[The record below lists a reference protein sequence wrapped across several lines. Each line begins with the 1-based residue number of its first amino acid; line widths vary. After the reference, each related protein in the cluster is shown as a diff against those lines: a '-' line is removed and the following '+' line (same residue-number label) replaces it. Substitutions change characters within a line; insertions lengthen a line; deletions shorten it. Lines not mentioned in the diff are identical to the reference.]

1 MPEHH
6 FIKTV
11 VSGRYVI
18 RKPSSETPGNL
29 LVGFHGYG
37 QVAENELAI
46 LEGIAGTSDWICC
59 SVEALHPFYQGKGM
73 VGANW
78 MTSRNRELMIEEN
91 VSYVNAVIHELYNRY
106 PLEGNLV
113 YHGFSMG
120 AAMAVRAA
128 LLGSHQH
135 AAVMLLGG
143 NIPPE
148 HEKLEK
154 LGKVH
159 IARGNTDRLYTRK
172 EFERDR
178 KRLESS
184 GVPFEDCCF
193 QGGHE
198 ASGKY
203 LESAGVFLKQLS

>member
-18 RKPSSETPGNL
+18 QNPSDQRPLHL

-37 QVAENELAI
+37 QVAEHELSI
-46 LEGIAGTSDWICC
+46 LQEIAGTSGWMCC
-59 SVEALHPFYQGKGM
+59 SIEALHPFYRGKGV

-91 VSYVNAVIHELYNRY
+91 VAYVNSVIHELYGKY
-106 PLEGNLV
+106 SLDGALV

-128 LLGSHQH
+128 LLGAHEHS
-135 AAVMLLGG
+135 AVMLIGG

-148 HEKLEK
+148 HEQLEK
-154 LGKVH
+154 LKTVH
-159 IARGNTDRLYTRK
+159 IARGNTDRLYSRK

-184 GVPFEDCCF
+184 EVPFEQCCF
-193 QGGHE
+193 SGGHE
-198 ASGKY
+198 AEEMY
-203 LESAGVFLKQLS
+203 LESAAAFLNQLR

>member
-1 MPEHH
+1 MPEHR
-6 FIKTV
+6 FIKTL

-18 RKPSSETPGNL
+18 RKPSAQAPNHL

-46 LEGIAGTSDWICC
+46 LEGIVGASDWMCC

-91 VSYVNAVIHELYNRY
+91 VSYVNAVIHELYDNY
-106 PLEGNLV
+106 SLEGNLV

-128 LLGSHQH
+128 LLGGHEH
-135 AAVMLLGG
+135 TAVMLLGG

-148 HEKLEK
+148 YEKLEK

-159 IARGNTDRLYTRK
+159 IARGNADRLYTRK

-184 GVPFEDCCF
+184 GAPFEYCCF
-193 QGGHE
+193 PGGHE

>member
-18 RKPSSETPGNL
+18 RQPSDEKPGRL
-29 LVGFHGYG
+29 FMGFHGYG
-37 QVAENELAI
+37 QVAEDELAI
-46 LEGIAGTSDWICC
+46 LGRIAGSSGWMCC

-91 VSYVNAVIHELYNRY
+91 VSYVNAVITELYGRY
-106 PLEGNLV
+106 PLQGSLV

-128 LLGSHQH
+128 LLGGHEH
-135 AAVMLLGG
+135 TAVMLLGG

-154 LGKVH
+154 LGNVH

-178 KRLESS
+178 KRLENS
-184 GVPFEDCCF
+184 GVSFEHCCF
-193 QGGHE
+193 PGGHE
-198 ASGKY
+198 ANEKY
-203 LESAGVFLKQLS
+203 LESAGMFLEQLC